1 METCPTWYS
10 GWLVEYRDVNQSLE
24 VSKGEIQREWLDR
37 MMMIGRTCEKHVVD
51 AWPLYQDV
59 MKRNPV

>member
-24 VSKGEIQREWLDR
+24 VSKEEIQREWIDT
-37 MMMIGRTCEKHVVD
+37 MMMIGRTCEKHQ
-51 AWPLYQDV
+51 YIR
-59 MKRNPV
+59 M